1 MKIKS
6 LISTAVLVGAMALM
20 AVGVQA
26 ATYSASGTAES
37 GSAKV
42 DVKATT
48 DASETDAKVS
58 GYIMELT
65 YDPTKVTPVK
75 QTNPDLTGGDL
86 YAVEGANFDADN
98 TVLVSD
104 IKATSATSETLVVAW
119 ASASPVALA
128 TGENVL
134 ASVNFTVKDGV
145 TEDVPIGIQLTTV
158 TNDGTSIDSATVADG
173 TVEVAGG
180 TVYLYGDADLDGYIT
195 ASDVNLTIQWAANGV
210 GYTELQKKIVDV
222 DADDAIAAS
231 DVNLIIQ
238 KAANGDLVH
247 FPVGDTFTY

>member
-6 LISTAVLVGAMALM
+6 LISAAVLVGAMALM

-48 DASETDAKVS
+48 DATEADAKVS

-145 TEDVPIGIQLTTV
+145 TEDVPIGIQLTAV

-180 TVYLYGDADLDGYIT
+180 TLFLRGDADGN
-195 ASDVNLTIQWAANGV
+195 DVVDERDAALILQSSVGLGSIAEENKLKADANIDNVIDERDAALILQSLLGLGV
-210 GYTELQKKIVDV
+210 IPE
-222 DADDAIAAS
+222 
-231 DVNLIIQ
+231 
-238 KAANGDLVH
+238 
-247 FPVGDTFTY
+247 

>member
-75 QTNPDLTGGDL
+75 QANPDLTGGDL
-86 YAVEGANFDADN
+86 YAVDGANFGAEN

-104 IKATSATSETLVVAW
+104 IKTTSATSETLVVAW
-119 ASASPVALA
+119 ASATPVALA
-128 TGENVL
+128 SGENVL

-158 TNDGTSIDSATVADG
+158 TNDGTSIDSASVADG
-173 TVEVAGG
+173 IVEVAGG
-180 TVYLYGDADLDGYIT
+180 TLFLRGDANGNGIVEV
-195 ASDVNLTIQWAANGV
+195 SDAT
-210 GYTELQKKIVDV
+210 
-222 DADDAIAAS
+222 
-231 DVNLIIQ
+231 LIIQ
-238 KAANGDLVH
+238 SILGKSTIKDENLEKANANASGGIDVSDATMIIQSILGKATI
-247 FPVGDTFTY
+247 PA

>member
-75 QTNPDLTGGDL
+75 QANPDLTGGDL
-86 YAVEGANFDADN
+86 YAVDGANFGAEN

-104 IKATSATSETLVVAW
+104 IKTTSATSETLVVAW
-119 ASASPVALA
+119 ASATPVALA
-128 TGENVL
+128 SGENVL

-158 TNDGTSIDSATVADG
+158 TNDGTSIDSASVADG
-173 TVEVAGG
+173 IVEVAGG
-180 TVYLYGDADLDGYIT
+180 TLFLRGDADGNNVVDGRDAALIKQSLVGL
-195 ASDVNLTIQWAANGV
+195 ATILEENTLRADANADGSIDARDAALIAQYLVGLGV
-210 GYTELQKKIVDV
+210 IPE
-222 DADDAIAAS
+222 
-231 DVNLIIQ
+231 
-238 KAANGDLVH
+238 
-247 FPVGDTFTY
+247 